1 MRVPGNS
8 GRGCAEACAPCYD
21 GSMTV
26 KIYPRGKEYVAP
38 WEKAFDRVLDPLD
51 EFIHRQTTSGVL
63 LMLCAVIALVIAN
76 SPLQAAYFH
85 LLETPFT
92 IGLPGLQLS
101 KSVHHWI
108 NDGLMAMFFFV
119 IGLELKREILVGELA
134 DLRQAMLPVIAA
146 IGGMLVPALVYV
158 GINPEGEAFQGW
170 GIPIATDIAFALG
183 TLALLGDRIPKS
195 LLTFL
200 VALAIVD
207 DLGAVVVIALAYT
220 ETLDYTALGTAGA
233 VLFLLISLNMGG
245 IRRPL
250 PYLLLG
256 AVLWVAMLKSGVHAT
271 LAGVFLA
278 FTIPMRAKY
287 DPELFLTHISEVIEQ
302 IRLACQRER
311 DIFRNSELFAR
322 VRSLGEGVQR
332 ATAPAQILE
341 HRLHLP
347 SAYLVIPIFSLA
359 NAGIPI
365 DLSALSDVFRHP
377 VAMGVGA
384 GLIFGKLIGIAGF
397 TWCAV
402 RLGVTTLPHGLHFGH
417 IIGVGL
423 MGGIGFTMSIF
434 ISELGFAHSPGD
446 LLMAKTGILLASFV
460 AGVTGFIWLY
470 QAAKHPA

>member
-1 MRVPGNS
+1 MP
-8 GRGCAEACAPCYD
+8 
-21 GSMTV
+21 V
-26 KIYPRGKEYVAP
+26 KNYPRGKEYVAP
-38 WEKAFDRVLDPLD
+38 WEKVFNRVLDPLE

-63 LMLCAVIALVIAN
+63 LMLCAVAALVIAN
-76 SPLQAAYFH
+76 SPLQADYFH

-119 IGLELKREILVGELA
+119 IGLELKRELLVGELA
-134 DLRQAMLPVIAA
+134 DPRQAMLPVIAA
-146 IGGMLVPALVYV
+146 IGGMLVPALIYV
-158 GINPEGEAFQGW
+158 AINPEGPAFQGW

-183 TLALLGDRIPKS
+183 TLALLGNRIPKS

-220 ETLDYTALGTAGA
+220 ETLNYTALMVAGA
-233 VLFLLISLNMGG
+233 VLFLLISLNLGG

-256 AVLWVAMLKSGVHAT
+256 IVLWVAMLKSGVHAT

-278 FTIPMRAKY
+278 FTIPMRPKY
-287 DPELFLTHISEVIEQ
+287 DPDLFLSHMSDVIEE
-302 IRLACQRER
+302 IRLACLRER

-322 VRSLGEGVQR
+322 VRALGEGVQR
-332 ATAPAQILE
+332 ATAPAQVLE

-365 DLSALSDVFRHP
+365 DWGALGDVFRHP

-384 GLIFGKLIGIAGF
+384 GLVLGKLIGISGF

-402 RLGVTTLPHGLHFGH
+402 RFGVTALPHGLRFGH

-434 ISELGFAHSPGD
+434 ISELGFAHSPED
-446 LLMAKTGILLASFV
+446 LLMAKTGILMASFV
-460 AGVTGFIWLY
+460 AGSAGFIWLY
-470 QAAKHPA
+470 RLSGRTE